1 MAGELT
7 GLIWT
12 SDTERSAENPAPEML
27 LSVEPVLLTKAPRE
41 PSQEDPQPSTS
52 SSHFC
57 IGSAVTHGPMAAAV
71 TPASGSFSLFM
82 HGSQGAIYC
91 V

>member
-1 MAGELT
+1 
-7 GLIWT
+7 
-12 SDTERSAENPAPEML
+12 ML
-27 LSVEPVLLTKAPRE
+27 LSVEPVLLTKAPRD
-41 PSQEDPQPSTS
+41 PSQEEPQPSTS

-71 TPASGSFSLFM
+71 VPASGSFCLLM
-82 HGSQGAIYC
+82 LTMWIYC